1 MTDPGDRDIF
11 GNAVA
16 TPISATYGFRCA
28 DCRVW
33 VPLERPDAQRRFC
46 GPSCRS
52 KAWDKDHPRADL
64 SKERRARDRAMGLAA
79 GKNDDQLEV
88 VRAVAQDLARR
99 GKPITIDDVRD
110 ECERRGLKIVWGNWT
125 GSVFKEV
132 IWEPVGYAQAR
143 HKGSHAR
150 VVRKWMLE
158 R

>member
-1 MTDPGDRDIF
+1 MSEQGTIPGMGSQNVATLSGDRCPICR
-11 GNAVA
+11 NPVPPQA
-16 TPISATYGFRCA
+16 TRRGREKIYCSAK
-28 DCRVW
+28 
-33 VPLERPDAQRRFC
+33 
-46 GPSCRS
+46 CRS
-52 KAWDKDHPRADL
+52 RAWDTDHPRADL
-64 SKERRARDRAMGLAA
+64 SRERRDRDRAMAVSA
-79 GKNDDQLEV
+79 GKNDDQLET
-88 VRAVAQDLARR
+88 VRLVARELAAKGR
-99 GKPITIDDVRD
+99 PITIDDVRD